1 MSIIKKSIISNL
13 SKIFKKKKISEKTK
27 ILEDLGLDSLD
38 YVKLLLAVEKAL
50 KTKVLEEGVD
60 WSKVVTVSQLAKL
73 FQKNKKN

>member
-1 MSIIKKSIISNL
+1 MSKIKKTIISNL
-13 SKIFKKKKISEKTK
+13 IKISKKKKISEKTK

-60 WSKVVTVSQLAKL
+60 WSKVVTVSQLAEL
-73 FQKNKKN
+73 FQKKIN

>member
-1 MSIIKKSIISNL
+1 MSIIKKIIISNL
-13 SKIFKKKKISEKTK
+13 SKISKKKIISEKTK

-73 FQKNKKN
+73 FKKNKKN

>member
-1 MSIIKKSIISNL
+1 MSIIKKIIISNL
-13 SKIFKKKKISEKTK
+13 SKISKKKKISEKTK

-73 FQKNKKN
+73 FKKNKKN

>member
-1 MSIIKKSIISNL
+1 MSKIKKTIISNL
-13 SKIFKKKKISEKTK
+13 IKVSKKKKISEKTK

-60 WSKVVTVSQLAKL
+60 WSKVVTVSQLADL
-73 FQKNKKN
+73 FQKKTK

>member
-1 MSIIKKSIISNL
+1 MSIIKKIIKSNL
-13 SKIFKKKKISEKTK
+13 SKISKKKKISEKTK

-73 FQKNKKN
+73 FKKNKKN

>member
-1 MSIIKKSIISNL
+1 MSKIKKTIISNL
-13 SKIFKKKKISEKTK
+13 IKISKKKKISEKTK

-60 WSKVVTVSQLAKL
+60 WSKVVTVSQLADL
-73 FQKNKKN
+73 FQKKTK

>member
-1 MSIIKKSIISNL
+1 MSKIKKTIISNL
-13 SKIFKKKKISEKTK
+13 IKISKKKKISEKTK

-60 WSKVVTVSQLAKL
+60 WSRVVTVSQLADL
-73 FQKNKKN
+73 FQKKTK